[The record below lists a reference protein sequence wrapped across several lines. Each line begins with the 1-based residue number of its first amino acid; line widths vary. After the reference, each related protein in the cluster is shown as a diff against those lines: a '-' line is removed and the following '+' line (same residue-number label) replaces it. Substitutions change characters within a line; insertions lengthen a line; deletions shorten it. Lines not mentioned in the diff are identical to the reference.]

1 MGSEEL
7 NRQKWDFVQCVDFQ
21 WILAQVLQVLVI
33 NRILFRLEA
42 EEIQHELIVHD
53 QGLVTSDSFDA
64 W

>member
-1 MGSEEL
+1 
-7 NRQKWDFVQCVDFQ
+7 
-21 WILAQVLQVLVI
+21 VLQVLVI